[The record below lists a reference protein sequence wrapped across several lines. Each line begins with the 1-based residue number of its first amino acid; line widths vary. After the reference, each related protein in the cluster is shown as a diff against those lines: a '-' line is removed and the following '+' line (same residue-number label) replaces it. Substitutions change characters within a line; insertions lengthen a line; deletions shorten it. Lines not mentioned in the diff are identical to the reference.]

1 MVAMALLA
9 VTTLLF
15 HFLSQPASQSSIR
28 MRWVISPPEGTI
40 LGHRRRSSPSGDLA
54 RWPRIAFVAGSA
66 GKSQM
71 YIQSLDALKASA
83 LTGTEGASWPFWSPD
98 SRSLGFFAHGQL
110 KRIAPEG
117 GSPIDICEARVP
129 RGAS

>member
-1 MVAMALLA
+1 
-9 VTTLLF
+9 
-15 HFLSQPASQSSIR
+15 
-28 MRWVISPPEGTI
+28 
-40 LGHRRRSSPSGDLA
+40 
-54 RWPRIAFVAGSA
+54 
-66 GKSQM
+66 M

-110 KRIAPEG
+110 KRIDAEG

-129 RGAS
+129 CRGAPPWTPPPGPSAPEKPENPENPDDPENPAGPDTPVAGSA

>member
-1 MVAMALLA
+1 RPLA
-9 VTTLLF
+9 K
-15 HFLSQPASQSSIR
+15 
-28 MRWVISPPEGTI
+28 
-40 LGHRRRSSPSGDLA
+40 RRRSCQRASVDVYRIPHEPIRDG
-54 RWPRIAFVAGSA
+54 RRIALVAGSP

-98 SRSLGFFAHGQL
+98 SRSPGFFAHGQL
-110 KRIAPEG
+110 KRIDAEG

-129 RGAS
+129 CRVALPGARTASSFSLPKQRPAYTGSPLP